1 MLEEQEEKSLPKHRL
16 KADVKTRWG
25 SVFDMIER
33 IIEQHEPIRS
43 VLGGDRASAHLVP
56 TWEDFVVLDLI
67 FAVLKPL
74 RDFVDLLAGENRVT
88 ISSYTT
94 ALENVL
100 CYNEDDIDLT
110 NEIKS
115 RIMNDLDSR
124 YNEQSLHFL
133 EICMILDPRFKF
145 KYVLDQDTKARLKL
159 IVTDEMIS
167 NHLKAKDK
175 TSATQRNTSSI
186 EMPPKKVYKTVW
198 GRIFGEQHAVETSSS
213 AETESYSDVKS
224 SPLQWWQLHQKTY
237 PGLSKLALKYLS
249 VCATSVPSDRIFSTG
264 GKVVKAQARY

>member
-1 MLEEQEEKSLPKHRL
+1 
-16 KADVKTRWG
+16 
-25 SVFDMIER
+25 MIER
-33 IIEQHEPIRS
+33 IIEQREPIRS

-56 TWEDFVVLDLI
+56 TWQDFDVLDSI

-74 RDFVDLLAGENRVT
+74 QDFVDLLAGENRVT
-88 ISSYTT
+88 VSAVIP
-94 ALENVL
+94 LLFHIKEKVL
-100 CYNEDDIDLT
+100 CYNEDDTDLT

-186 EMPPKKVYKTVW
+186 EMPPKKVFKTVW

-213 AETESYSDVKS
+213 AETESYSDVAKRELEITS
-224 SPLQWWQLHQKTY
+224 FIRYQMLSLLLYSGGSYSRKLTQACQNLH
-237 PGLSKLALKYLS
+237 
-249 VCATSVPSDRIFSTG
+249 
-264 GKVVKAQARY
+264 